1 MIDIGIIERIDT
13 AAPFEATSNCVIRF
27 YEDWDDIADNLL
39 HPWKGEVGNALEHSA
54 NLVNLIMEA
63 YIAAWEENE
72 EGNEICP
79 DKAFSHP
86 SYKSFLHNVSVL
98 DKVDVLALSTEEKVC
113 FFLNV
118 Y

>member
-1 MIDIGIIERIDT
+1 MIDINLIERID
-13 AAPFEATSNCVIRF
+13 AATWFEGSLNCMIWF

-39 HPWKGEVGNALEHSA
+39 HPWKGNISDPLTHSA
-54 NLVNLIMEA
+54 DLVNMIMQA

-86 SYKSFLHNVSVL
+86 SYKSFIHTVSVL
-98 DKVDVLALSTEEKVC
+98 DKVDIH
-113 FFLNV
+113 
-118 Y
+118 

>member
-1 MIDIGIIERIDT
+1 MQ
-13 AAPFEATSNCVIRF
+13 
-27 YEDWDDIADNLL
+27 
-39 HPWKGEVGNALEHSA
+39 
-54 NLVNLIMEA
+54 A

-79 DKAFSHP
+79 DKAFNHP
-86 SYKSFLHNVSVL
+86 SYKTFIHTVSIL
-98 DKVDVLALSTEEKVC
+98 DKVDLNLLSPEQLVC